1 MSDAF
6 DKAAEKIVEGLC
18 DALGHKKPASVQI
31 IRKETGNIASH
42 LRSTFDNPGAV
53 DGQKLFTTDDMI
65 AAARTSRFPDG
76 GLVGKK
82 DDFFDEVAGRII
94 GELEFQLNEFGWTFD
109 SQGCNI
115 AGLLRD
121 TFDDPRGVAGY
132 EDLARILDRAYDQSA
147 RGKGRERH
155 ANDKPFRQQPI
166 MEIARMV
173 GLGGHAYQI
182 CKKTQEAVGMANR
195 GDSAA
200 AIAEFYGAI
209 VYSAAAVLLIEET
222 MQQID
227 SDQHHRDHF

>member
-6 DKAAEKIVEGLC
+6 DKAARDIVEGIC
-18 DALGHKKPASVQI
+18 DALGHKKPSSALVV
-31 IRKETGNIASH
+31 RKQTDNIASH
-42 LRSTFDNPGAV
+42 LRSTFDDPGA
-53 DGQKLFTTDDMI
+53 TCSSI
-65 AAARTSRFPDG
+65 SPDG
-76 GLVGKK
+76 GPAAKK
-82 DDFFDEVAGRII
+82 GDFFDEVAGWII
-94 GELEFQLNEFGWTFD
+94 GKLEFELNEFGKTFD
-109 SQGCNI
+109 TQGRNI
-115 AGLLRD
+115 AALLRG
-121 TFDDPRGVAGY
+121 TFDGPGAERGVAGY

-155 ANDKPFRQQPI
+155 ANDKPFGQQPI

-222 MQQID
+222 MQ
-227 SDQHHRDHF
+227 HHCDHF